1 MSRWSLGWGHRQAS
15 WILTGMNK
23 RLFQSYPTWKCPV
36 QGHHRRNTFFYP
48 FSVFDSGSLTIKP
61 WASHRHSYLASAKE
75 TCEHLY
81 LGISTFFSFC
91 FLWSAFSPGKNK
103 LMILCIGEQVDV
115 ASVMEKSGWTIC
127 FVPSSHL
134 LWSWDTVFVP
144 SPPSDKSGFC
154 PSVLLMTCWP

>member
-81 LGISTFFSFC
+81 LGISTFF
-91 FLWSAFSPGKNK
+91 LTRSAFFGLHFLLEKTNWWFCALENRWTLLLSWRSPAGPFV
-103 LMILCIGEQVDV
+103 LYRQAICYGRETLCLSHPPLQINLD
-115 ASVMEKSGWTIC
+115 SVPVC
-127 FVPSSHL
+127 Y
-134 LWSWDTVFVP
+134 
-144 SPPSDKSGFC
+144 
-154 PSVLLMTCWP
+154 